1 MSSPRLSQL
10 LAWAETVYDLIL
22 VDSPPTLATT
32 DTAIIGRLVDGVIL
46 VVQPAKNRRRLV
58 TRVVERL
65 DLMKIAVLGL
75 VVNRTGSEEDHD
87 YYGYHSYGY
96 GYGSGYE
103 YGYGENADDGH
114 DESPAAHDGAAD
126 ERCVPFAKGDG
137 QDPDWEEESQ
147 APLIPRRVA

>member
-1 MSSPRLSQL
+1 MLGSPRFSQL

-22 VDSPPTLATT
+22 IDSPPTLATT

-65 DLMKIAVLGL
+65 GLMKIPVLGL
-75 VVNRTGSEEDHD
+75 VVNRTGSEDEHG

-96 GYGSGYE
+96 GYG
-103 YGYGENADDGH
+103 YGYGDGEATATTQRRPTPENADRG
-114 DESPAAHDGAAD
+114 SMRAVCRSNSGTTPTKRKNRR
-126 ERCVPFAKGDG
+126 RCIV
-137 QDPDWEEESQ
+137 
-147 APLIPRRVA
+147 PRRVA